1 MSTEVAPPP
10 PAIAPAEPSTFRKAM
25 RQKRFTVGLGITLL
39 LVLFAIFAPVFAPYG
54 ENEVTGPPYSKV
66 GFLGTDY
73 LGHDVLTRVMYGG
86 QEILVIAVFGTLLGM
101 VLGIAIGVVAA
112 YGGGWWD
119 EVIMRFN
126 DVVLAFPQILLALL
140 VLTAIEQPTAW
151 ILIALVGISHAPRV
165 ARLARGVAL
174 GIVSRDFVI
183 AAEAL
188 GEKRSRVILAEVL
201 PNMNAPLLAE
211 ARAAADLLDRAGRL
225 PRLPGLLRR
234 PRCGQLG
241 PDDPGEPPGTVD
253 PALGCPR
260 PGDRHRDLLHRHEP
274 DGRRHRPSSAA
285 GRRLMTATENAAPR
299 GGLVV
304 QDLGVDLTGKDVDVV
319 DDIDLVLKPG
329 EVVGLVGESGS
340 GKTTVGTSL
349 LNYSRAGAF
358 ISSGKV
364 LLEGRDV
371 LGMTW
376 QEVRKIR
383 GEEIAYVPQ
392 DPASALNPAIRIGKQ
407 IVELMQLRNI
417 GTAESRMQGA
427 RDGLEEVGLPSDD
440 EFLSRYAH
448 QLSGGQVQRVALA
461 MAFLPKPKVLVLDEP
476 TTGLDVTTQ
485 AMVLETMA
493 ELCRTHGVSA
503 LYVTHDLA
511 VVANIADR
519 VAVMYAGQIVELG
532 PRDAMF
538 KNPSHPYTRA
548 LLDSI
553 PHLSQARALTGI
565 PGRTPA
571 PGARPSGCRFH
582 DRCAFVIDACK
593 ESVPELQPVAA
604 EHEVRCIRA
613 NEIGTWDISRGT
625 VPDADPDKPREV
637 ILSVDHLSVY
647 YGSKQVVYDVSF
659 DLAKAEVVA
668 LVGESGSGKTT
679 ISRSVGGLHK
689 DWTGTITFDGDELS
703 KSARQRDAVNR
714 KRLQYIFQNPYLSLN
729 PRLTIEQI
737 VKRPMEL
744 FGIAKGKEAT
754 DRVVDLL
761 DQVALGPRM
770 LKYQASR
777 LSGGERQRVAIA
789 RALAAEPDVLICD
802 EITSAL
808 DVSVQGSIVAL
819 LEGLRQQRG
828 ISMLFVTHNLAL
840 VRSIAAR
847 VEILQAGKV
856 VEAGSVV
863 TVMETPRE
871 EYTRNLLSKSP
882 RID

>member
-1 MSTEVAPPP
+1 
-10 PAIAPAEPSTFRKAM
+10 
-25 RQKRFTVGLGITLL
+25 
-39 LVLFAIFAPVFAPYG
+39 
-54 ENEVTGPPYSKV
+54 
-66 GFLGTDY
+66 
-73 LGHDVLTRVMYGG
+73 
-86 QEILVIAVFGTLLGM
+86 
-101 VLGIAIGVVAA
+101 
-112 YGGGWWD
+112 
-119 EVIMRFN
+119 
-126 DVVLAFPQILLALL
+126 
-140 VLTAIEQPTAW
+140 
-151 ILIALVGISHAPRV
+151 
-165 ARLARGVAL
+165 
-174 GIVSRDFVI
+174 
-183 AAEAL
+183 
-188 GEKRSRVILAEVL
+188 
-201 PNMNAPLLAE
+201 
-211 ARAAADLLDRAGRL
+211 
-225 PRLPGLLRR
+225 
-234 PRCGQLG
+234 
-241 PDDPGEPPGTVD
+241 
-253 PALGCPR
+253 
-260 PGDRHRDLLHRHEP
+260 
-274 DGRRHRPSSAA
+274 
-285 GRRLMTATENAAPR
+285 MTATTQDTAAEKVPT
-299 GGLVV
+299 GGLIVE
-304 QDLGVDLTGKDVDVV
+304 DLGVMLTGRDVDVI
-319 DDIDLVLKPG
+319 DDIDLVLRPG

-349 LNYSRAGAF
+349 LGYARAGAL

-364 LLEGRDV
+364 LIEGRDV
-371 LGMTW
+371 LKMPW
-376 QEVRKIR
+376 REVRGVR

-392 DPASALNPAIRIGKQ
+392 DPASALNPSIRIGKQ
-407 IVELMQLRNI
+407 IVELLALRGI
-417 GTAESRMQGA
+417 GTHESRMQGA
-427 RDGLEEVGLPSDD
+427 RDGLAEVGLPSDD

-532 PRDAMF
+532 PKEAMF
-538 KNPSHPYTRA
+538 KHPSHPYTRA

-571 PGARPSGCRFH
+571 PGARPGGCRFH
-582 DRCAFVIDACK
+582 DRCSFAVTACA
-593 ESVPELQPVAA
+593 ESVPELRPIAID
-604 EHEVRCIRA
+604 HDVRCIRA
-613 NEIGTWDISRGT
+613 DELGAWDISRGT
-625 VPDADPDKPREV
+625 VPDADPDKPREI
-637 ILSVDHLSVY
+637 ILSVQGLNVF
-647 YGSKQVVYDVSF
+647 YGRKQVVYDVSF

-689 DWTGTITFDGDELS
+689 DWTGTIAFEGDALA
-703 KSARQRDAVNR
+703 KSARQRSAANR

-744 FGIAKGKEAT
+744 FGIASGKEAT

-761 DQVALGPRM
+761 AQVALGPRM

-819 LEGLRQQRG
+819 LEGLRQERG

-847 VEILQAGKV
+847 VEILQAGRV

-871 EYTRNLLSKSP
+871 EYTRTLLSKSP

>member
-1 MSTEVAPPP
+1 M
-10 PAIAPAEPSTFRKAM
+10 
-25 RQKRFTVGLGITLL
+25 
-39 LVLFAIFAPVFAPYG
+39 
-54 ENEVTGPPYSKV
+54 
-66 GFLGTDY
+66 
-73 LGHDVLTRVMYGG
+73 
-86 QEILVIAVFGTLLGM
+86 
-101 VLGIAIGVVAA
+101 
-112 YGGGWWD
+112 
-119 EVIMRFN
+119 
-126 DVVLAFPQILLALL
+126 
-140 VLTAIEQPTAW
+140 
-151 ILIALVGISHAPRV
+151 
-165 ARLARGVAL
+165 
-174 GIVSRDFVI
+174 
-183 AAEAL
+183 
-188 GEKRSRVILAEVL
+188 
-201 PNMNAPLLAE
+201 
-211 ARAAADLLDRAGRL
+211 
-225 PRLPGLLRR
+225 
-234 PRCGQLG
+234 
-241 PDDPGEPPGTVD
+241 
-253 PALGCPR
+253 
-260 PGDRHRDLLHRHEP
+260 
-274 DGRRHRPSSAA
+274 
-285 GRRLMTATENAAPR
+285 
-299 GGLVV
+299 
-304 QDLGVDLTGKDVDVV
+304 
-319 DDIDLVLKPG
+319 
-329 EVVGLVGESGS
+329 
-340 GKTTVGTSL
+340 
-349 LNYSRAGAF
+349 
-358 ISSGKV
+358 
-364 LLEGRDV
+364 
-371 LGMTW
+371 
-376 QEVRKIR
+376 
-383 GEEIAYVPQ
+383 
-392 DPASALNPAIRIGKQ
+392 
-407 IVELMQLRNI
+407 
-417 GTAESRMQGA
+417 
-427 RDGLEEVGLPSDD
+427 GLPSDD

-493 ELCRTHGVSA
+493 ELCKTHGVSA

-538 KNPSHPYTRA
+538 RNPAHPYTRA

-571 PGARPSGCRFH
+571 PGARPGGCRFH
-582 DRCAFVIDACK
+582 DRCSFVVDACK
-593 ESVPELQPVAA
+593 QSVPPLRPIAPD
-604 EHEVRCIRA
+604 HDVRCIRA
-613 NEIGTWDISRGT
+613 EEIGTWDISRGT
-625 VPDADPDKPREV
+625 VPDADPDRAREI
-637 ILSVDHLSVY
+637 ILSVEGLSVF
-647 YGSKQVVYDVSF
+647 YGRKQVVYDVSF

-689 DWTGTITFDGDELS
+689 DWTGTITFDGDELA
-703 KSARQRDAVNR
+703 KSARQRDATNR

-847 VEILQAGKV
+847 VEILQAGRV

>member
-1 MSTEVAPPP
+1 M
-10 PAIAPAEPSTFRKAM
+10 
-25 RQKRFTVGLGITLL
+25 
-39 LVLFAIFAPVFAPYG
+39 
-54 ENEVTGPPYSKV
+54 
-66 GFLGTDY
+66 
-73 LGHDVLTRVMYGG
+73 
-86 QEILVIAVFGTLLGM
+86 
-101 VLGIAIGVVAA
+101 
-112 YGGGWWD
+112 
-119 EVIMRFN
+119 
-126 DVVLAFPQILLALL
+126 
-140 VLTAIEQPTAW
+140 PT
-151 ILIALVGISHAPRV
+151 
-165 ARLARGVAL
+165 
-174 GIVSRDFVI
+174 
-183 AAEAL
+183 
-188 GEKRSRVILAEVL
+188 
-201 PNMNAPLLAE
+201 
-211 ARAAADLLDRAGRL
+211 
-225 PRLPGLLRR
+225 
-234 PRCGQLG
+234 
-241 PDDPGEPPGTVD
+241 
-253 PALGCPR
+253 
-260 PGDRHRDLLHRHEP
+260 
-274 DGRRHRPSSAA
+274 
-285 GRRLMTATENAAPR
+285 

-304 QDLGVDLTGKDVDVV
+304 EDLGVTLTGRDVDVV

-349 LNYSRAGAF
+349 LGYARAGAL

-364 LLEGRDV
+364 LIEGRDV
-371 LGMTW
+371 LKMPW
-376 QEVRKIR
+376 KEVRKVR

-407 IVELMQLRNI
+407 IVELLALRGI
-417 GTAESRMQGA
+417 GSTESRLQGA
-427 RDGLEEVGLPSDD
+427 RDGLAEVGLPNDD
-440 EFLSRYAH
+440 EFLSRYPH

-493 ELCRTHGVSA
+493 QLCRTHGVSA

-519 VAVMYAGQIVELG
+519 VAVMYAGEIVELG
-532 PRDAMF
+532 PKEAMF
-538 KNPSHPYTRA
+538 RQPAHPYTRA

-571 PGARPSGCRFH
+571 PGARPDGCRFH
-582 DRCAFVIDACK
+582 DRCSFVVDACK
-593 ESVPELQPVAA
+593 ESVPELRPFATD
-604 EHEVRCIRA
+604 HDVRCIRA
-613 NEIGTWDISRGT
+613 EEIGTWDMSRGT
-625 VPDADPDKPREV
+625 VPDADPDKQREV
-637 ILSVDHLSVY
+637 ILSVEGLNVF
-647 YGSKQVVYDVSF
+647 YGRKRVVYDVSF
-659 DLAKAEVVA
+659 DLAAAEVVA

-679 ISRSVGGLHK
+679 ISRSIGGLHK
-689 DWTGTITFDGDELS
+689 EWTGTISFEGDALA
-703 KSARQRDAVNR
+703 KSARQRSADNR

-729 PRLTIEQI
+729 PRLTVEQI

-744 FGIAKGKEAT
+744 FGIASGKEAKE
-754 DRVVDLL
+754 RVVDLL

-770 LKYQASR
+770 LKYEASR

-808 DVSVQGSIVAL
+808 DVSVQGSIVSL

-847 VEILQAGKV
+847 VEILQAGRV

-871 EYTRNLLSKSP
+871 EYTRQLLSKSP
-882 RID
+882 SID

>member
-1 MSTEVAPPP
+1 
-10 PAIAPAEPSTFRKAM
+10 
-25 RQKRFTVGLGITLL
+25 
-39 LVLFAIFAPVFAPYG
+39 
-54 ENEVTGPPYSKV
+54 
-66 GFLGTDY
+66 
-73 LGHDVLTRVMYGG
+73 
-86 QEILVIAVFGTLLGM
+86 
-101 VLGIAIGVVAA
+101 
-112 YGGGWWD
+112 
-119 EVIMRFN
+119 
-126 DVVLAFPQILLALL
+126 
-140 VLTAIEQPTAW
+140 
-151 ILIALVGISHAPRV
+151 
-165 ARLARGVAL
+165 
-174 GIVSRDFVI
+174 
-183 AAEAL
+183 
-188 GEKRSRVILAEVL
+188 
-201 PNMNAPLLAE
+201 
-211 ARAAADLLDRAGRL
+211 
-225 PRLPGLLRR
+225 
-234 PRCGQLG
+234 
-241 PDDPGEPPGTVD
+241 
-253 PALGCPR
+253 
-260 PGDRHRDLLHRHEP
+260 
-274 DGRRHRPSSAA
+274 
-285 GRRLMTATENAAPR
+285 MTATSSSDAAPVEQK

-304 QDLGVDLTGKDVDVV
+304 EDLSVLLTGKDIAVV
-319 DDIDLVLKPG
+319 NDIDLVLKPG

-349 LNYSRAGAF
+349 LNYSRAGAY
-358 ISSGKV
+358 IGSGRV
-364 LLEGRDV
+364 LLEGRDI
-371 LGMTW
+371 LSMKW
-376 QEVRKIR
+376 QEVRQVR

-407 IVELMQLRNI
+407 IVELLELRGI
-417 GTAESRMQGA
+417 GTKESRLQGA
-427 RDGLEEVGLPSDD
+427 RDGLAEVGLPSDD

-519 VAVMYAGQIVELG
+519 AAVMYAGQIAELG
-532 PRDAMF
+532 PKEAMF
-538 KNPSHPYTRA
+538 RSPSHPYTRA

-553 PHLSQARALTGI
+553 PHLSHARALTGI

-571 PGARPSGCRFH
+571 PGARPSGCRFN
-582 DRCAFVIDACK
+582 DRCAYAVDACRK
-593 ESVPELQPVAA
+593 DVPELREIAPDHQ
-604 EHEVRCIRA
+604 VRCIRA
-613 NEIGTWDISRGT
+613 GEIGTWDISRGV
-625 VPDADPDKPREV
+625 VPDADPDRKRDI
-637 ILSVDHLSVY
+637 ILSIDNLNIF
-647 YGSKQVVYDVSF
+647 YGRKHVVHNVSF
-659 DLAKAEVVA
+659 DLAKAEVIA

-689 DWTGTITFDGDELS
+689 DWTGTITFDGDVLA
-703 KSARQRDAVNR
+703 KSARQRDATNR

-744 FGIAKGKEAT
+744 FGIASGKEAT
-754 DRVVDLL
+754 DRVVELL

-819 LEGLRQQRG
+819 LEGLRKQRG

-840 VRSIAAR
+840 VRAIGSG
-847 VEILQAGKV
+847 VQILKAGRV
-856 VEAGSVV
+856 VESGSVV
-863 TVMETPRE
+863 TVMETPKE

>member
-1 MSTEVAPPP
+1 
-10 PAIAPAEPSTFRKAM
+10 
-25 RQKRFTVGLGITLL
+25 
-39 LVLFAIFAPVFAPYG
+39 
-54 ENEVTGPPYSKV
+54 
-66 GFLGTDY
+66 
-73 LGHDVLTRVMYGG
+73 
-86 QEILVIAVFGTLLGM
+86 
-101 VLGIAIGVVAA
+101 
-112 YGGGWWD
+112 
-119 EVIMRFN
+119 
-126 DVVLAFPQILLALL
+126 
-140 VLTAIEQPTAW
+140 
-151 ILIALVGISHAPRV
+151 
-165 ARLARGVAL
+165 
-174 GIVSRDFVI
+174 
-183 AAEAL
+183 
-188 GEKRSRVILAEVL
+188 
-201 PNMNAPLLAE
+201 
-211 ARAAADLLDRAGRL
+211 
-225 PRLPGLLRR
+225 
-234 PRCGQLG
+234 
-241 PDDPGEPPGTVD
+241 
-253 PALGCPR
+253 
-260 PGDRHRDLLHRHEP
+260 
-274 DGRRHRPSSAA
+274 
-285 GRRLMTATENAAPR
+285 MTATTRDTQQELVPT

-304 QDLGVDLTGKDVDVV
+304 EDLGVMLTGKDVDVV

-349 LNYSRAGAF
+349 LGYSRAGAF

-364 LLEGRDV
+364 LIEDRDV
-371 LGMTW
+371 LKMQW
-376 QEVRKIR
+376 QEVRQVR

-407 IVELMQLRNI
+407 IVELLALRNI
-417 GTAESRMQGA
+417 GTSESRLQGA
-427 RDGLEEVGLPSDD
+427 RDGLAEVGLPNDD

-485 AMVLETMA
+485 ALVLETMA

-532 PRDAMF
+532 PKEAMF
-538 KNPSHPYTRA
+538 KNPLHPYTRA

-571 PGARPSGCRFH
+571 PGARPHGCRFH
-582 DRCAFVIDACK
+582 DRCAFVIEECK
-593 ESVPELQPVAA
+593 QAVPALRTLAP

-613 NEIGTWDISRGT
+613 EEIGTWDISRGT
-625 VPDADPDKPREV
+625 VPDAVPGRAREV
-637 ILSVDHLSVY
+637 ILAVEGLNVF
-647 YGSKQVVYDVSF
+647 YGRKRVVFDVSF

-689 DWTGTITFDGDELS
+689 DWTGTIAFEGDALA
-703 KSARQRDAVNR
+703 KSARQRSALNR
-714 KRLQYIFQNPYLSLN
+714 KRVQYIFQNPYLSLN

-744 FGIAKGKEAT
+744 FGIASGKAAT
-754 DRVVDLL
+754 DRVVELL

-840 VRSIAAR
+840 VRSIAAH
-847 VEILQAGKV
+847 VEILQAGRV

-863 TVMETPRE
+863 TVMETPQE
-871 EYTRNLLSKSP
+871 EYTRQLLSKSP

>member
-1 MSTEVAPPP
+1 
-10 PAIAPAEPSTFRKAM
+10 
-25 RQKRFTVGLGITLL
+25 
-39 LVLFAIFAPVFAPYG
+39 
-54 ENEVTGPPYSKV
+54 
-66 GFLGTDY
+66 
-73 LGHDVLTRVMYGG
+73 
-86 QEILVIAVFGTLLGM
+86 
-101 VLGIAIGVVAA
+101 
-112 YGGGWWD
+112 
-119 EVIMRFN
+119 
-126 DVVLAFPQILLALL
+126 
-140 VLTAIEQPTAW
+140 
-151 ILIALVGISHAPRV
+151 
-165 ARLARGVAL
+165 
-174 GIVSRDFVI
+174 
-183 AAEAL
+183 
-188 GEKRSRVILAEVL
+188 
-201 PNMNAPLLAE
+201 
-211 ARAAADLLDRAGRL
+211 
-225 PRLPGLLRR
+225 
-234 PRCGQLG
+234 
-241 PDDPGEPPGTVD
+241 
-253 PALGCPR
+253 
-260 PGDRHRDLLHRHEP
+260 
-274 DGRRHRPSSAA
+274 
-285 GRRLMTATENAAPR
+285 
-299 GGLVV
+299 
-304 QDLGVDLTGKDVDVV
+304 
-319 DDIDLVLKPG
+319 
-329 EVVGLVGESGS
+329 VGESGS

-407 IVELMQLRNI
+407 IVELLQLRNI
-417 GTAESRMQGA
+417 GTAETRLQGA
-427 RDGLEEVGLPSDD
+427 RDGLAEVGLPSDD

-538 KNPSHPYTRA
+538 RNPAHPYTRA

-582 DRCAFVIDACK
+582 DRCAFVVDACK
-593 ESVPELQPVAA
+593 ESVPELRPVAA
-604 EHEVRCIRA
+604 EHDVRCIRA
-613 NEIGTWDISRGT
+613 EEIGTWDISRGT
-625 VPDADPDKPREV
+625 VPDADPDRPREV
-637 ILSVDHLSVY
+637 ILSVDHLNVF

>member
-1 MSTEVAPPP
+1 MTTTEP
-10 PAIAPAEPSTFRKAM
+10 
-25 RQKRFTVGLGITLL
+25 G
-39 LVLFAIFAPVFAPYG
+39 
-54 ENEVTGPPYSKV
+54 
-66 GFLGTDY
+66 
-73 LGHDVLTRVMYGG
+73 
-86 QEILVIAVFGTLLGM
+86 
-101 VLGIAIGVVAA
+101 
-112 YGGGWWD
+112 
-119 EVIMRFN
+119 
-126 DVVLAFPQILLALL
+126 
-140 VLTAIEQPTAW
+140 PTA
-151 ILIALVGISHAPRV
+151 AKAP
-165 ARLARGVAL
+165 
-174 GIVSRDFVI
+174 
-183 AAEAL
+183 
-188 GEKRSRVILAEVL
+188 
-201 PNMNAPLLAE
+201 
-211 ARAAADLLDRAGRL
+211 
-225 PRLPGLLRR
+225 
-234 PRCGQLG
+234 
-241 PDDPGEPPGTVD
+241 T
-253 PALGCPR
+253 
-260 PGDRHRDLLHRHEP
+260 
-274 DGRRHRPSSAA
+274 
-285 GRRLMTATENAAPR
+285 
-299 GGLVV
+299 GGLVIE
-304 QDLGVDLTGKDVDVV
+304 DLEVRLTGKDVDVV
-319 DDIDLVLKPG
+319 EDIDLVLHPG

-349 LNYSRAGAF
+349 LGYSRAGAV
-358 ISSGKV
+358 IAAGKV
-364 LLEGRDV
+364 LLEERDV
-371 LGMTW
+371 LSMHW
-376 QEVRKIR
+376 RDVRAVR

-407 IVELMQLRNI
+407 LVELLQLRGI
-417 GTAESRMQGA
+417 GTAESRLQGA
-427 RDGLEEVGLPSDD
+427 RDGLAEVGLPNDD

-485 AMVLETMA
+485 KMVLDTMA
-493 ELCRTHGVSA
+493 QLCRAHGDSA

-532 PRDAMF
+532 PREAMF
-538 KNPSHPYTRA
+538 RNPSHPYTRA

-571 PGARPSGCRFH
+571 PGARPEGCRFNN
-582 DRCAFVIDACK
+582 RCSFAVDACRAG
-593 ESVPELQPVAA
+593 VPELRPIA
-604 EHEVRCIRA
+604 EGHRVRCIRA
-613 NEIGTWDISRGT
+613 EEIGSWDISRGT

-637 ILSVDHLSVY
+637 ILSVENLNVF
-647 YGSKQVVYDVSF
+647 YGRRQVVHEVSF

-689 DWTGTITFDGDELS
+689 DWTGTIAFEGQPLAHG
-703 KSARQRDAVNR
+703 ARQRSAINR

-754 DRVVDLL
+754 ERVVALL
-761 DQVALGPRM
+761 DQVALGPAM
-770 LKYQASR
+770 LRYQASR

-789 RALAAEPDVLICD
+789 RALAAEPDVIICD

-808 DVSVQGSIVAL
+808 DVSVQGSIVEL
-819 LEGLRQQRG
+819 LEGLRQERG

-847 VEILQAGKV
+847 VEILQQGRV
-856 VEAGSVV
+856 VEAGPVV
-863 TVMETPRE
+863 DVMDNPRE
-871 EYTRNLLSKSP
+871 EYTRTLLNNSP